1 MKKFTTS
8 ILLLIATLT
17 ITGCNKKE
25 PAQQVKQNGLPK
37 AGATINNANGS
48 AIAVVDIDTLAAQSE
63 YCKDGQKQLE
73 AKQNAFRKQ
82 LNAKGQALQNA
93 MVKFQK
99 KVQSGQFT
107 SQQQAEAEQ
116 ASLQKQQQALQVFQ
130 EKIES
135 EMAKATQNY
144 QTKLREDLNKFLKE
158 YNADGR
164 FKVIISKSG
173 DNVLYADPAIDI
185 SSDVIE
191 GLNKLYK
198 K

>member
-99 KVQSGQFT
+99 KVT
-107 SQQQAEAEQ
+107 
-116 ASLQKQQQALQVFQ
+116 
-130 EKIES
+130 I
-135 EMAKATQNY
+135 
-144 QTKLREDLNKFLKE
+144 
-158 YNADGR
+158 
-164 FKVIISKSG
+164 
-173 DNVLYADPAIDI
+173 
-185 SSDVIE
+185 
-191 GLNKLYK
+191 
-198 K
+198 